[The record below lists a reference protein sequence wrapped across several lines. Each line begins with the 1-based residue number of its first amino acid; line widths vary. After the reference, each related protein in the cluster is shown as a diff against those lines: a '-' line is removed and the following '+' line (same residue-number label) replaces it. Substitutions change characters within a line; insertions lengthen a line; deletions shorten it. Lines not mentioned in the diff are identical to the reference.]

1 MTNFAHLKVSQ
12 PTHSQQTL
20 LQLELI
26 LTNLIQRGC
35 KMNWK
40 HKLETKQ
47 LTTKQKTYLIM
58 DSNRKLISL
67 TYYQQQIISPHPN
80 AY

>member
-1 MTNFAHLKVSQ
+1 MTNFAHQKVSQ

-26 LTNLIQRGC
+26 FTNLIQRGC

-40 HKLETKQ
+40 HKSIVVIPSGQ
-47 LTTKQKTYLIM
+47 Y
-58 DSNRKLISL
+58 
-67 TYYQQQIISPHPN
+67 
-80 AY
+80 